1 MISVSKLNLARQGR
15 EFVRHVVPAV
25 IKPARTLWHEV
36 IGFVF
41 LSMAVIFGFSGAR
54 YYLREFDGS
63 MKAVMYV
70 GMAGFLACLMGAYG
84 ISSFLRARRISR
96 S

>member
-1 MISVSKLNLARQGR
+1 MELVSKLNLARHGR

-25 IKPARTLWHEV
+25 VKPARTLWHEV
-36 IGFVF
+36 IGFLFVS
-41 LSMAVIFGFSGAR
+41 LAVIFGFTGAR

-63 MKAVMYV
+63 AKSIMYV
-70 GMAGFLACLMGAYG
+70 GMAVFLACLMGFYG
-84 ISSFLRARRISR
+84 ITSFLKARRISR